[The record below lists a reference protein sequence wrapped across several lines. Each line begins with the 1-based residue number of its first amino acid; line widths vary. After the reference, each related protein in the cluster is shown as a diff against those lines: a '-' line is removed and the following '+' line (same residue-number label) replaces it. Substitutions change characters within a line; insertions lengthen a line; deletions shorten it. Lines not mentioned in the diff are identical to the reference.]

1 MLSTITRHKTHNKKT
16 HRLQVK
22 TYSIIKESKSL
33 LSPLSM
39 VSMLNMEHE
48 WRYCSSQV
56 LRRLEIPPVT
66 MSLSTSVSVTGI
78 MCGLNSLNIYCQQNL
93 FIKLVNIY
101 WHGPGIGSTATP
113 APRRWL
119 VANCSTLLGRWL
131 APAAAAECQTPDHRT
146 SPHTMVRLT
155 YLHIYTSALHISL
168 YLLYYFYSQ
177 S

>member
-66 MSLSTSVSVTGI
+66 MSLSTSVSVTG
-78 MCGLNSLNIYCQQNL
+78 NSLNIYCQQNL

-131 APAAAAECQTPDHRT
+131 APTPAAAAECQTPDHRT